1 MNLALFTIAIA
12 FAVSF
17 AVTPAARRL
26 ALRYK
31 VVARPGGRHVHTQV
45 TPLWGGISIYLGFI
59 AAVTL
64 AVFLFPGL
72 KFDTQFFAVIAAS
85 TFIAIFGMLD
95 DKYDFSPLIQIGA
108 IVIAALI
115 LVKAGIKIEY
125 ITNRLESNEIL
136 SLGALSIP
144 ITVVWIF
151 GVTKTIDLIDGLDG
165 LASGVCAIASTTL
178 ILMALQARVLQPHLA
193 ESFTLVILLCS
204 ALVGGCLGFLR
215 FNFHPA
221 KIFMGTIGAQ
231 FMGFILAAAS
241 IIGAFKMAALFAIA
255 VPVLALG
262 VPIFDAMF
270 VVYKRFA
277 SKSPIAKADTGHVH
291 HRLIKRGLSQY
302 QAVLL
307 IYGMTFAFS
316 VAALII
322 FKLSTAR

>member
-1 MNLALFTIAIA
+1 MNLALFAVAIA

-17 AVTPAARRL
+17 AATPLARKL
-26 ALRYK
+26 ALRFK
-31 VVARPGGRHVHTQV
+31 VVARPGGRHVHSQV
-45 TPLWGGISIYLGFI
+45 TPLWGGLSIYAGFV

-72 KFDTQFFAVIAAS
+72 KFDAQFLAIVGAA
-85 TFIAIFGMLD
+85 TFIAVIGLLD
-95 DKYDFSPLIQIGA
+95 DKYDFSPLIQIAA
-108 IVIAALI
+108 IVIASLI
-115 LVKAGIKIEY
+115 LVKAGIRIEY
-125 ITNRLESNEIL
+125 ITNRLESNQML
-136 SLGALSIP
+136 GLGALSIP
-144 ITVVWIF
+144 ITVIWIF

-193 ESFTLVILLCS
+193 DSFTTVILLCS

-221 KIFMGTIGAQ
+221 KIFMGTVGAQ

-270 VVYKRFA
+270 VVYRRFA

-316 VAALII
+316 IAALVI
-322 FKLSTAR
+322 FKISTAR